1 MKKVTDP
8 SILSQLNK
16 PVTDPAILAQLNG
29 PSDASVQEDAFRNKI
44 KQEQLDSG
52 GIRENIGAGM
62 NKTIQ
67 GVKQIFGFGGT
78 DDSIEERRKL
88 DQELADNTT
97 GGGLLQLG
105 GEMVA
110 SAPITMGVGGVV
122 AKGASMLSRV
132 AALAAKGGKIAN
144 LGAVGRGAVEGATG
158 ALLNETTSD
167 ESDGLNATAGATIG
181 AAMPLIAAG
190 GGKLW
195 RALSKKNAPNRAAK
209 IFEEQLGPDDMHDI
223 GFRLNTGAQTRL
235 PLTTAAAAE
244 NAKLAALERGAR
256 SRNDAGFIQDRKVAN
271 KAWEELKKATGAADD
286 LSNRV
291 SDREFLMKA
300 SKEHLDSFNRPT
312 LVRRAGNDVSDVA
325 EALRATPEVRQ
336 SPEVSKLIGE
346 IEVLLKHPDSSA
358 GDFAEQYW
366 RIGQKLDD
374 PKLTPSQRGALMKLR
389 DSVGQGADTASG
401 GPNFTDMLERYKVE
415 DSLVNEAEAA
425 KKIRG
430 AFVDELGTPQTK
442 RYFGVDTPEID
453 SNRLRRALTQHGKN
467 QYGDVLDPSARQ
479 SIKDLESELTR
490 HEMFQAAN
498 APGPAQLDIKN
509 PLEIIS
515 TGRDNPFNYFPLVK
529 GGANWLFK
537 GSRQATTDAA
547 DEALMSPDMWR
558 KMVEGYA
565 KSNSP
570 LKSPGFLSYRPSEYA
585 DSEYMKRLA
594 RQLLLMPGRT
604 TAAGLGE

>member
-8 SILSQLNK
+8 ALLEQLGK
-16 PVTDPAILAQLNG
+16 PVNDPALLAQLNG
-29 PSDASVQEDAFRNKI
+29 PSDAKVKEDAFRSKV
-44 KQEQLDSG
+44 KQELLDSG

-62 NKTIQ
+62 NKVVQ
-67 GVKQIFGFGGT
+67 GVKDLFGQDNT
-78 DDSIEERRKL
+78 DEEVDERRRI
-88 DQELADNTT
+88 DQELADNTV
-97 GGGLLQLG
+97 GGGILQMV
-105 GEMVA
+105 GEMAA
-110 SAPITMGVGGVV
+110 SLPITMGVAGAVG
-122 AKGASMLSRV
+122 KGATMIPK
-132 AALAAKGGKIAN
+132 LAQWTAKGGRIAN
-144 LGAVGRGAVEGATG
+144 LGTVGRGTVEGVTG
-158 ALLNETTSD
+158 ALLNETKED
-167 ESDGLNATAGATIG
+167 ESDALNATVAGAMG
-181 AAMPLIAAG
+181 AAAPLVAAG

-209 IFEEQLGPDDMHDI
+209 IFEEQLGLDDFHEV
-223 GFRLNTGAQTRL
+223 GARMAADPPTKL
-235 PLTTAAAAE
+235 PLSTAAKARDP
-244 NAKLAALERGAR
+244 KLAALERGAR
-256 SRNDAGFIQDRKVAN
+256 SRNDAGFIQDRKVAT
-271 KAWEELKKATGAADD
+271 KAWDELKRATGSADELAA
-286 LSNRV
+286 RV
-291 SDREFLMKA
+291 DDREFLMTA
-300 SKEHLDSFNRPT
+300 SKDHLNQFNKPK
-312 LVRRAGNDVSDVA
+312 LVAKAGKVVSDAA
-325 EALRATPEVRQ
+325 EDLRTTPAVRQ
-336 SPEVSKLIGE
+336 SPEVNKLVGE
-346 IEVLLKHPDSSA
+346 VEVLLQHPDSTA

-366 RIGQKLDD
+366 RITQKMDD

-389 DSVGQGADTASG
+389 NSVGQGADTASG
-401 GPNFTDMLERYKVE
+401 GTHFSDMLERYKVE
-415 DSLVNEAEAA
+415 DALVAEAQGA
-425 KKIRG
+425 KNIRG
-430 AFVDELGTPQTK
+430 SFVDELGTPQTK

-558 KMVEGYA
+558 KMVEGYT